1 MKTGSWRGEASL
13 GKSLSLNFST
23 IQMEKKSCFTWDALL
38 FFMYSVSWVNKLSSL
53 EVLQWKISF

>member
-23 IQMEKKSCFTWDALL
+23 IQMEKKILL
-38 FFMYSVSWVNKLSSL
+38 YMRYPFIFHVFCIMGK
-53 EVLQWKISF
+53 QA